1 MTEERFK
8 LFDFTQEKVRV
19 LHYTWIAFF
28 LTFFVWFNMAPLK
41 TAMVESFDFL
51 DGKNFK
57 SLLLC
62 NVALTI
68 PARIIVGALVDKYGP
83 RVVFSG
89 IMIITLI
96 PGLLFAFGTS
106 FTQLVI
112 SRLLL
117 SSIGAGFVIG
127 IKMTANWFPPKHIG
141 RAEGFYAGWG
151 NFGSAAAAG
160 LIPFIGLTLIQG
172 EMGWR
177 WAMAISSIL
186 TAAYG
191 VLYYF
196 LVYGI
201 SRLLYRRLYSKF

>member
-1 MTEERFK
+1 MKTVEDKFK
-8 LFDFTQEKVRV
+8 LFDFSQERVRV

-41 TAMVESFDFL
+41 SAMVEAFTFL
-51 DGKNFK
+51 DDSNFK

-68 PARIIVGALVDKYGP
+68 PARIVIGTLVDKHGP

-89 IMIITLI
+89 LMVITII

-106 FTQLVI
+106 FMQLVI
-112 SRLLL
+112 TRLLL

-127 IKMTANWFPPKHIG
+127 IKMTDNWFPAKHIG

-160 LIPFIGLTLIQG
+160 LIPIIALSIIGGQLAGDGQWQL
-172 EMGWR
+172 
-177 WAMAISSIL
+177 A
-186 TAAYG
+186 
-191 VLYYF
+191 VL
-196 LVYGI
+196 
-201 SRLLYRRLYSKF
+201 LLLHTVFFTI